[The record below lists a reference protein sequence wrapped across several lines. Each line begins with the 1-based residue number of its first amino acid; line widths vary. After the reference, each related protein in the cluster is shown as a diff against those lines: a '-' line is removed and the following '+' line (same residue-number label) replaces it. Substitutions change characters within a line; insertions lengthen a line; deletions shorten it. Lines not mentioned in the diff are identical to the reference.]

1 MSIIVIQTVWVLA
14 VSAAATLLSFRMAV
28 HWTKK
33 MWSAAAHKK
42 HDFGTYWQAKNAVRS
57 WEKAYVWS
65 FRCLVVGLLFSVGLG
80 AFSVA
85 F

>member
-1 MSIIVIQTVWVLA
+1 MSMIVVQTICVLG
-14 VSAAATLLSFRMAV
+14 VSAASTLLSFRMAV

-42 HDFGTYWQAKNAVRS
+42 HDFETYWQAKNAVRS
-57 WEKAYVWS
+57 WETAYRWS
-65 FRCLVVGLLFSVGLG
+65 FRCLVVGLFFSVGLG